1 VIDGFGLIR
10 YPLIP
15 LILLITEL
23 FVNNWL
29 FSKKN
34 FYLFGLSIAL
44 LIAGYVLLGWGPVDS
59 FVSAN
64 VAPVVLVA
72 VYCGLIPYAMLS
84 GYGKG
89 GGRRVKK

>member
-1 VIDGFGLIR
+1 M
-10 YPLIP
+10 
-15 LILLITEL
+15 
-23 FVNNWL
+23 NSWL

-44 LIAGYVLLGWGPVDS
+44 LIVGYVLLGWGPVDS
-59 FVSAN
+59 FLSTY
-64 VAPVVLVA
+64 VAPVILVA

-89 GGRRVKK
+89 GGRGAKK